1 MDIINS
7 KLKLE
12 FIPVTVI
19 GYVYSFLISFFFLNY
34 YRSKKLGNCFI
45 FIINVIHLSLLF
57 FLPII
62 AYITL
67 TKEKSFAALKDSKKC
82 YLVIKIINI
91 TNHAL
96 NKIIYPLFVIYYKSG
111 YISFTQK
118 IANIT
123 VSDLI
128 YELYAYPFI
137 ILIAIIYFP
146 LKDELMSLYHNDD
159 LLYFLNY
166 LNILDLF
173 LTYFEIGFSCGS
185 LLRYFYA
192 VFTRKEEYKQFI
204 LGKLSLYGK
213 DIKTE
218 FIRRFTRFMTLTN
231 LYADDIR
238 KYKLTSVKKFISNID
253 TEKYYDRDHY
263 KQPFEKVD
271 NIKKID
277 LERILAKSYGLSKEL
292 NRRMRRIEIIREHQI
307 NGIIRNRKKR
317 CCNCLY
323 KCCVASLCKR
333 IKCIFF
339 TLVCL
344 AVLAGEV
351 LYFIRNK
358 DNILKLN
365 QNKETNVQAYET
377 INDYISLV
385 ENTTIT
391 PNIMNNIPITFEASN
406 NSTTN
411 STGTNIFAQIG
422 LLVALYPLYLLTI
435 FVTCGLYIIPIFYGI
450 TRRTYITGDFMYE
463 KGSSDALEM
472 IISVRK
478 LSTKIFSSLYLGSL
492 FFITVIYGD
501 TFPVNSKGEYNDFL
515 KFFEVPFSPYILA
528 ARYVYI
534 FVVIIITRLVES
546 INCKCCKLNICDECY
561 FEPRPCEPCV
571 KSCIYP
577 KREKYIEEGRRE
589 FDRLLHNENPNE
601 ENIKEENKIE
611 LLS

>member
-7 KLKLE
+7 KVKLE
-12 FIPVTVI
+12 FIPVVVT
-19 GYVYSFLISFFFLNY
+19 GYVYSFFISFFFLNY
-34 YRSKKLGNCFI
+34 YRSRKYGNCFI

-82 YLVIKIINI
+82 YLVIKIINL

-111 YISFTQK
+111 YISFIRK
-118 IANIT
+118 FANIT

-146 LKDELMSLYHNDD
+146 LKDELMSIYHNDD

-192 VFTRKEEYKQFI
+192 VFTRREEYKHFI
-204 LGKLSLYGK
+204 LGKLSLYEEN
-213 DIKTE
+213 IKTE
-218 FIRRFTRFMTLTN
+218 FIRRFTRFMTLAN
-231 LYADDIR
+231 LYADDIH
-238 KYKLTSVKKFISNID
+238 KYKFNSVNKFIATIN

-263 KQPFEKVD
+263 KQPFEKVE

-277 LERILAKSYGLSKEL
+277 LERVLAKSYGLSKEL
-292 NRRMRRIEIIREHQI
+292 NRRMRRIRIIREHQI

-323 KCCVASLCKR
+323 KCCIASFCKR
-333 IKCIFF
+333 IKCILFS
-339 TLVCL
+339 LICL
-344 AVLAGEV
+344 GVLAGEV

-358 DNILKLN
+358 DSFIKV
-365 QNKETNVQAYET
+365 QNNVQSNE
-377 INDYISLV
+377 ILSNYISVL
-385 ENTTIT
+385 ENTSSTKT
-391 PNIMNNIPITFEASN
+391 VTNIINKIPINFADDK
-406 NSTTN
+406 NST
-411 STGTNIFAQIG
+411 STGPGMGAQIG
-422 LLVALYPLYLLTI
+422 YLVLLYPLYLLTI

-450 TRRTYITGDFMYE
+450 TRRTFITGDFMYE
-463 KGSSDALEM
+463 RSSSDTLEM
-472 IISVRK
+472 VISVRK

-492 FFITVIYGD
+492 FFITIFLRD
-501 TFPVNSKGEYNDFL
+501 TFPVNSKGEYNEFL
-515 KFFEVPFSPYILA
+515 KFFEVPYSPYILA
-528 ARYVYI
+528 VRYVYI
-534 FVVIIITRLVES
+534 FVVIILTRLVEKIS
-546 INCKCCKLNICDECY
+546 MKCCEINICDECY
-561 FEPRPCEPCV
+561 FEPRTCEPCV
-571 KSCIYP
+571 KPCVLP
-577 KREKYIEEGRRE
+577 QREKYIEEGRRE
-589 FDRLLHNENPNE
+589 VERLLNE
-601 ENIKEENKIE
+601 ENNDINTTNDSNKIQ

>member
-7 KLKLE
+7 KVKLE
-12 FIPVTVI
+12 FIPVLVI
-19 GYVYSFLISFFFLNY
+19 GYVYSFIISFFFLNY
-34 YRSKKLGNCFI
+34 YRNRKYGNCFI

-62 AYITL
+62 AYITI

-82 YLVIKIINI
+82 YLVIKIINL

-96 NKIIYPLFVIYYKSG
+96 NKIIYPLFVIYYRSG
-111 YISFTQK
+111 YISFIRK
-118 IANIT
+118 FSNIT

-137 ILIAIIYFP
+137 IIIAIIYFP
-146 LKDELMSLYHNDD
+146 LKEELMSIYHNDD
-159 LLYFLNY
+159 ILCFLNY

-192 VFTRKEEYKQFI
+192 VFTRREEYKQFI
-204 LGKLSLYGK
+204 LGKLCLYGEN
-213 DIKTE
+213 IKTE
-218 FIRRFTRFMTLTN
+218 FIRRFTRFMTLSN

-238 KYKLTSVKKFISNID
+238 KYKLKSVNKFISTIN
-253 TEKYYDRDHY
+253 TEKYYDREHY
-263 KQPFEKVD
+263 KQPFEKVE

-277 LERILAKSYGLSKEL
+277 LERVLAKSYGLSKEL
-292 NRRMRRIEIIREHQI
+292 NRKMRRIRIIKEHQI
-307 NGIIRNRKKR
+307 NGILRNRKKR

-323 KCCVASLCKR
+323 KCCVASFCKR

-339 TLVCL
+339 SIICL
-344 AVLAGEV
+344 GVLAGEV

-358 DNILKLN
+358 NSVLKV
-365 QNKETNVQAYET
+365 QNNVQSNEV
-377 INDYISLV
+377 ISNYISVL
-385 ENTTIT
+385 ENTTI
-391 PNIMNNIPITFEASN
+391 ASN
-406 NSTTN
+406 LINNVPINFADDSNSTT
-411 STGTNIFAQIG
+411 TGTGIGAQIG
-422 LLVALYPLYLLTI
+422 YLVLLYPLYLLII

-450 TRRTYITGDFMYE
+450 TRRTYITGDFIYE

-492 FFITVIYGD
+492 FFITVIYGE
-501 TFPVNSKGEYNDFL
+501 TYPVNSKGEYNDFL
-515 KFFEVPFSPYILA
+515 KFFEVPFSKYILV

-534 FVVIIITRLVES
+534 VVVIIITRLVEKIS
-546 INCKCCKLNICDECY
+546 CKCCELNICDECY

-571 KSCIYP
+571 KGCIYP
-577 KREKYIEEGRRE
+577 KRQKYIDEGRRE
-589 FDRLLHNENPNE
+589 FERLLHNENPGE
-601 ENIKEENKIE
+601 ENIKNENKIE

>member
-7 KLKLE
+7 KVKLE
-12 FIPVTVI
+12 FIPVVVT
-19 GYVYSFLISFFFLNY
+19 GYVYSFFISFFFLNY
-34 YRSKKLGNCFI
+34 YRSRKYGNCFI

-82 YLVIKIINI
+82 YLVIKIINL

-111 YISFTQK
+111 YISFIRK
-118 IANIT
+118 FANIT

-146 LKDELMSLYHNDD
+146 LKDELMSIYHNDD

-192 VFTRKEEYKQFI
+192 VFTRREEYKHFI
-204 LGKLSLYGK
+204 LGKLSLYEEN
-213 DIKTE
+213 IKTE
-218 FIRRFTRFMTLTN
+218 FIRRFTRFMTLAN
-231 LYADDIR
+231 LYADDIH
-238 KYKLTSVKKFISNID
+238 KYKFNSVNKFIATIN

-263 KQPFEKVD
+263 KQPFEKVE
-271 NIKKID
+271 NIKKVD
-277 LERILAKSYGLSKEL
+277 LERVLAKSYGLSKEL
-292 NRRMRRIEIIREHQI
+292 NRRMRRIRIIREHQI

-323 KCCVASLCKR
+323 KCCIASFCKR
-333 IKCIFF
+333 IKCILFS
-339 TLVCL
+339 LICL
-344 AVLAGEV
+344 GVLAGEV

-358 DNILKLN
+358 DSFIKV
-365 QNKETNVQAYET
+365 QNNVQSNE
-377 INDYISLV
+377 ILSNYISVL
-385 ENTTIT
+385 ENTSSTKT
-391 PNIMNNIPITFEASN
+391 VSNIINNIPINFADDK
-406 NSTTN
+406 NST
-411 STGTNIFAQIG
+411 STGPGMGAQIG
-422 LLVALYPLYLLTI
+422 YLVLLYPLYLLTI

-463 KGSSDALEM
+463 RGSSDTLEM

-534 FVVIIITRLVES
+534 VAVIIITRLVET
-546 INCKCCKLNICDECY
+546 INCKCCELHICDECY
-561 FEPRPCEPCV
+561 FEPRHCEPCV
-571 KSCIYP
+571 KGCIYP
-577 KREKYIEEGRRE
+577 KRQKYIDEGRKE
-589 FDRLLHNENPNE
+589 FERLLQEHNIGE
-601 ENIKEENKIE
+601 ENIKNENKIE

>member
-1 MDIINS
+1 M
-7 KLKLE
+7 
-12 FIPVTVI
+12 
-19 GYVYSFLISFFFLNY
+19 
-34 YRSKKLGNCFI
+34 
-45 FIINVIHLSLLF
+45 
-57 FLPII
+57 
-62 AYITL
+62 
-67 TKEKSFAALKDSKKC
+67 
-82 YLVIKIINI
+82 IKIINL

-111 YISFTQK
+111 YISFIRK
-118 IANIT
+118 FANIT

-146 LKDELMSLYHNDD
+146 LKDELMSIYHNDD

-192 VFTRKEEYKQFI
+192 VFTRREEYKHFI
-204 LGKLSLYGK
+204 LGKLSLYEENV
-213 DIKTE
+213 KTE
-218 FIRRFTRFMTLTN
+218 FIRRFTRFMTLAN
-231 LYADDIR
+231 LYADDIH
-238 KYKLTSVKKFISNID
+238 KYKFNSVNKFIATIN

-263 KQPFEKVD
+263 KQPFEKVE

-277 LERILAKSYGLSKEL
+277 LERVLAKSYGLSKEL
-292 NRRMRRIEIIREHQI
+292 NRRMRRIRIIREHQI

-323 KCCVASLCKR
+323 KCCIASFCKR
-333 IKCIFF
+333 IKCILFS
-339 TLVCL
+339 LICL
-344 AVLAGEV
+344 GVLAGEV

-358 DNILKLN
+358 NSFIKV
-365 QNKETNVQAYET
+365 QNNVQSNE
-377 INDYISLV
+377 ILSNYISVL
-385 ENTTIT
+385 ENTSSTKT
-391 PNIMNNIPITFEASN
+391 VTNIINNIPINFADDK
-406 NSTTN
+406 NST
-411 STGTNIFAQIG
+411 STGPGMGAQIG
-422 LLVALYPLYLLTI
+422 YLVLLYPLYLLTI

-463 KGSSDALEM
+463 RGSSDTLEM

-534 FVVIIITRLVES
+534 VAVIIITRLVET
-546 INCKCCKLNICDECY
+546 INCKCCELHICDECY
-561 FEPRPCEPCV
+561 FEPRHCEPCV
-571 KSCIYP
+571 KGCVYP
-577 KREKYIEEGRRE
+577 KRQKYIDEGRKE
-589 FDRLLHNENPNE
+589 FERLLQEHNIGE
-601 ENIKEENKIE
+601 ENIKNENKIE

>member
-7 KLKLE
+7 KVKLE
-12 FIPVTVI
+12 FIPVLVI
-19 GYVYSFLISFFFLNY
+19 GYVYSFIISFFFLNY
-34 YRSKKLGNCFI
+34 YRNRKYGNCFI

-62 AYITL
+62 AYITI

-82 YLVIKIINI
+82 YLVIKIINL

-96 NKIIYPLFVIYYKSG
+96 NKIIYPLFVIYYRSG
-111 YISFTQK
+111 YISFIRK
-118 IANIT
+118 FSNIT

-137 ILIAIIYFP
+137 IIIAIIYFP
-146 LKDELMSLYHNDD
+146 LKEELMSIYHNDD
-159 LLYFLNY
+159 ILCFLNY

-192 VFTRKEEYKQFI
+192 VFTRREEYKQFI
-204 LGKLSLYGK
+204 LGKLCLYGEN
-213 DIKTE
+213 IKTE
-218 FIRRFTRFMTLTN
+218 FIRRFTRFMTLSN

-238 KYKLTSVKKFISNID
+238 KYKLKSVNKFISTIN
-253 TEKYYDRDHY
+253 TEKYYDREHY
-263 KQPFEKVD
+263 KQPFEKVE

-277 LERILAKSYGLSKEL
+277 LERVLAKSYGLSKEL
-292 NRRMRRIEIIREHQI
+292 NRRMRRIRIIKEHQI
-307 NGIIRNRKKR
+307 NGILRNRKKR

-323 KCCVASLCKR
+323 KCCVASFCKR

-339 TLVCL
+339 SIICL
-344 AVLAGEV
+344 GVLAGEV

-358 DNILKLN
+358 NSVLKV
-365 QNKETNVQAYET
+365 QNNVQSNEV
-377 INDYISLV
+377 ISNYISVL
-385 ENTTIT
+385 ENTTI
-391 PNIMNNIPITFEASN
+391 ASN
-406 NSTTN
+406 LINNVPINFADDSNSTT
-411 STGTNIFAQIG
+411 TGTGIGAQIG
-422 LLVALYPLYLLTI
+422 YLVLLYPLYLLII

-450 TRRTYITGDFMYE
+450 TRRTYITGDFIYE

-492 FFITVIYGD
+492 FFITVIYGE
-501 TFPVNSKGEYNDFL
+501 TYPVNSKGEYNDFL
-515 KFFEVPFSPYILA
+515 KFFEVPFSKYILV

-534 FVVIIITRLVES
+534 VVVIIITRLVEKIS
-546 INCKCCKLNICDECY
+546 CKCCELNICDECY

-571 KSCIYP
+571 KGCIYP
-577 KREKYIEEGRRE
+577 KRQKYIDEGRRE
-589 FDRLLHNENPNE
+589 FERLLHNENPGE
-601 ENIKEENKIE
+601 ENIKNENKIE

>member
-7 KLKLE
+7 KVKLE

-34 YRSKKLGNCFI
+34 YRNKKLGNCFI

-546 INCKCCKLNICDECY
+546 INCKCCTLNICDECY

>member
-7 KLKLE
+7 KVKLE
-12 FIPVTVI
+12 FIPVLVI
-19 GYVYSFLISFFFLNY
+19 GYVYSFIISFFFLNY
-34 YRSKKLGNCFI
+34 YRNRKYGNCFI

-62 AYITL
+62 AYITI

-82 YLVIKIINI
+82 YLVIKIINL

-96 NKIIYPLFVIYYKSG
+96 NKIIYPLFVIYYRSG
-111 YISFTQK
+111 YISFIRK
-118 IANIT
+118 FSNIT

-137 ILIAIIYFP
+137 IIIAIIYFP
-146 LKDELMSLYHNDD
+146 LKEELMSIYHNDD
-159 LLYFLNY
+159 ILCFLNY

-192 VFTRKEEYKQFI
+192 VFTRREEYKQFI
-204 LGKLSLYGK
+204 LGKLCLYGEN
-213 DIKTE
+213 IKTE
-218 FIRRFTRFMTLTN
+218 FIRRFTRFMTLSN

-238 KYKLTSVKKFISNID
+238 KYKLKSVNKFISTIN

-263 KQPFEKVD
+263 KQPFEKVE

-277 LERILAKSYGLSKEL
+277 LERVLAKSYGLSKEL
-292 NRRMRRIEIIREHQI
+292 NRKMRRIRIIKEHQI
-307 NGIIRNRKKR
+307 NGILRNRKKR

-323 KCCVASLCKR
+323 KCCVASFCKR

-339 TLVCL
+339 SIICL
-344 AVLAGEV
+344 GVLAGEV

-358 DNILKLN
+358 NSVLKV
-365 QNKETNVQAYET
+365 QNNVQSNEV
-377 INDYISLV
+377 ISNYISVL
-385 ENTTIT
+385 ENTTI
-391 PNIMNNIPITFEASN
+391 ASN
-406 NSTTN
+406 LINNVPINFADDSNSTT
-411 STGTNIFAQIG
+411 TGTGIGAQIG
-422 LLVALYPLYLLTI
+422 YLVLLYPLYLLII

-450 TRRTYITGDFMYE
+450 TRRTYITGDFIYE

-492 FFITVIYGD
+492 FFITVIYGE
-501 TFPVNSKGEYNDFL
+501 TYPVNSKGEYNDFL
-515 KFFEVPFSPYILA
+515 KFFEVPFSKYILV

-534 FVVIIITRLVES
+534 VVVIIITRLVEKIS
-546 INCKCCKLNICDECY
+546 CKCCELNICDECY

-571 KSCIYP
+571 KGCIYP
-577 KREKYIEEGRRE
+577 KRQKYIDEGRRE
-589 FDRLLHNENPNE
+589 FERLLHNENPGE
-601 ENIKEENKIE
+601 ENIKNENKIE